1 MFLSQP
7 PDEEGEGMGSSLDYP
22 RTPLLVGEN
31 DDTSLSELEQSMS
44 PHPQVVY
51 KQLSDCYTFL
61 ITGKADKASGHVGQL
76 QRRGRRR
83 LQHPGLF
90 VTGLFP
96 VQVYV
101 CHHVFTRTCAQ
112 DDGGES
118 TEPENQGN
126 TLYFGQQVGKSLIT
140 DDDQRLLWV

>member
-1 MFLSQP
+1 
-7 PDEEGEGMGSSLDYP
+7 MGSSLDYP

-51 KQLSDCYTFL
+51 KQLSDCYTFP

-96 VQVYV
+96 VQVYYTFV
-101 CHHVFTRTCAQ
+101 MYLQ

-126 TLYFGQQVGKSLIT
+126 TLYFGQQVGGSLIS
-140 DDDQRLLWV
+140 DRHR

>member
-1 MFLSQP
+1 MIP
-7 PDEEGEGMGSSLDYP
+7 
-22 RTPLLVGEN
+22 
-31 DDTSLSELEQSMS
+31 
-44 PHPQVVY
+44 Y

-90 VTGLFP
+90 VSGLFP
-96 VQVYV
+96 VWKYI
-101 CHHVFTRTCAQ
+101 CHVFTCACAQ

-126 TLYFGQQVGKSLIT
+126 TLYFGQQVGKSLIA
-140 DDDQRLLWV
+140 DDDEQLLWIWRNVYILLWWSGGEGRGVHGERDGCGGAEEKSKKVTCCLPLKDM